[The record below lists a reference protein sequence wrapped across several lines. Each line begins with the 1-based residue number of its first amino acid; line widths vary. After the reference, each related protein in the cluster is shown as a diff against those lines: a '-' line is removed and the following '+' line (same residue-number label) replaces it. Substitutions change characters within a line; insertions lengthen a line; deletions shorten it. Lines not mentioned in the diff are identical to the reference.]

1 VSEIPIPPYIP
12 DNQIPTVKINTPS
25 SIQRQAKHNSRYLA
39 GPIKLSWIRKHIK
52 LPADRLLLVLCAH
65 AVMAKSLELK
75 VSSAI
80 LKDAGIVDRKVA
92 YRAIASLEKAGE
104 LTADRHS
111 GRRVVLKLLTHP
123 SKKLGSFSKT

>member
-1 VSEIPIPPYIP
+1 VSEIPISPHIP
-12 DNQIPTVKINTPS
+12 DSQIQTVKIITPLEK
-25 SIQRQAKHNSRYLA
+25 QRQSKRNSRYLA
-39 GPIKLSWIRKHIK
+39 GPINLSWIREHIK
-52 LPADRLLLVLCAH
+52 SPADRLLLVLCAH
-65 AVMAKSLELK
+65 STMANSSELK